1 MTWDYYN
8 IKKENED
15 DDEEYYRLKRDI
27 KEIIEDIEQLYEKRD
42 DIRSILNSKS
52 LDDMLPAD
60 EIKEAVEGLRSVFI
74 GLRLN

>member
-8 IKKENED
+8 IKKEDED
-15 DDEEYYRLKRDI
+15 KEYYRLKKDI
-27 KEIIEDIEQLYEKRD
+27 EEIIKDIEELYEKRD